1 MPGREEILK
10 QIRMLGKGTRG
21 ASPAILDLADSTLW
35 EVFEQLKRG
44 LSSRSVARFLRKIG
58 MRGSENSLQQ
68 SVSLFRKRI
77 EPLLAEETA
86 TPSLPAAPVK
96 IPPEVSAQPPDEML
110 STVRDIVRNYGES
123 IRQVTEA
130 AVRKGTPIGEDLA
143 KHIKSYSGLVATRVR
158 LEQTVM
164 KSGPIGGTENEEDLR
179 FDALANKVHDFLTDN
194 GRDTETMHKMRRASE
209 RMLKRMAEKCIQLE
223 KDPIT
228 GELYEVTGRP
238 KRISNYDPDKL

>member
-10 QIRMLGKGTRG
+10 QLRILGKGTRG
-21 ASPAILDLADSTLW
+21 ASPAILELADDTLY

-44 LSSRSVARFLRKIG
+44 LSCRAVARYLRSIG
-58 MRGSENSLQQ
+58 MKGSENSLQQ

-86 TPSLPAAPVK
+86 MPSLPQAPVK
-96 IPPEVSAQPPDEML
+96 IPPEVSVLPPDEML

-143 KHIKSYSGLVATRVR
+143 KHIKSYSTLVATRVR

-164 KSGPIGGTENEEDLR
+164 KD
-179 FDALANKVHDFLTDN
+179 
-194 GRDTETMHKMRRASE
+194 
-209 RMLKRMAEKCIQLE
+209 
-223 KDPIT
+223 
-228 GELYEVTGRP
+228 RP
-238 KRISNYDPDKL
+238 V